1 MPKKRDSGDGTFRT
15 LPNGTIEY
23 TLSYGYDSYGKRQRK
38 RFYGKNPTDCKRKA
52 KDFLKSLGA
61 EKAAVSNYTLGQWLD
76 RWLKSYRG
84 KRIQAGQRQIQQS
97 TLDEYC
103 KIADRIK
110 NHKIANVDL
119 VNIKPIMITDFFNDD
134 LAEYS
139 HTVIKK
145 TRFVLNAAFEAA
157 IENDFCYKNPMRTAA
172 IPQKAP
178 GEKEAFS
185 DVDFDA
191 INEYALIDKDF
202 GLCMLLLLH
211 AGLRS
216 EELRAIGSADINGRI
231 VTVDKAI
238 KETGKL
244 GPPKNGKPRT
254 VILPPQAALLIA
266 ERLNLEDKYVLG
278 GETYVVKD
286 TLRSKYNAFFNRMNK
301 WLAQQ
306 DREPIKRLPP
316 HCCRHTYSTRARRK
330 GIPIEIISA
339 LMGHSEK
346 SVTEGYTH
354 LDSLDDLM
362 KATEIL

>member
-23 TLSYGYDSYGKRQRK
+23 TLSYGYDAYGKRQRK

-52 KDFLKSLGA
+52 KDFLKQLGA
-61 EKAAVSNYTLGQWLD
+61 EKTAVSNYTLGQWLD
-76 RWLKSYRG
+76 RWLASYRG

-110 NHKIANVDL
+110 KHKIANVDL
-119 VNIKPIMITDFFNDD
+119 INIKPIMITDFFNDD
-134 LAEYS
+134 LSGYS

-172 IPQKAP
+172 IPQRAP
-178 GEKEAFS
+178 GIKETFS
-185 DVDFDA
+185 DADFEI
-191 INEYALIDKDF
+191 INEYAQIDKDF

-216 EELRAIGSADINGRI
+216 EELRAIGPNDIKDRI

-238 KETGKL
+238 KETGEL
-244 GPPKNGKPRT
+244 GATKNGKPRN
-254 VILPPQAALLIA
+254 VVLPPSIAPIIA
-266 ERLNLEDKYVLG
+266 ERLNPDNKYILG
-278 GETYVVKD
+278 GDTYVVKD

-301 WLAQQ
+301 WLEQQ
-306 DREPIKRLPP
+306 NHNPIKRLSP

-346 SVTEGYTH
+346 EVTEGYTH
-354 LDSLDDLM
+354 LDSLADLM
-362 KATEIL
+362 KATENL